1 MKNSLE
7 DVLSFW
13 FVETSP
19 KQWFQ
24 ISPSFDEQVRERF
37 LDLFH
42 FAEQGFCDDWAMSAD
57 GAMALT
63 LIFDQFPRTMFR
75 DTMEAYQTDDKA
87 LSVVDRAIERGFDQ
101 LFIPLKRRFFYLPY
115 EHSEDIERQHRC
127 VALFDAMKEE
137 EPLAY
142 GYAVRHLQV
151 IEQFGR
157 FPHRNKILG
166 RVSTPEEIKY
176 LDDHGGF

>member
-13 FVETSP
+13 FVETTP

-24 ISPSFDEQVRERF
+24 ISPLFDEQVRERF
-37 LDLFH
+37 LDLFR
-42 FAEQGFCDDWAMSAD
+42 FAKQGFCDDWIKSAD

-63 LIFDQFPRTMFR
+63 LVFDQFPRNMFR
-75 DTMEAYQTDDKA
+75 DTIEAYQTDDKA
-87 LSVVDRAIERGFDQ
+87 LFIAEQSIEKGFDQ
-101 LFIPLKRRFFYLPY
+101 LFVPLKRRFFYLPF
-115 EHSEDIERQHRC
+115 EHSEIIEHQRRS

-166 RVSTPEEIKY
+166 RVSTPEEIDY
-176 LDDHGGF
+176 LEKFGGF